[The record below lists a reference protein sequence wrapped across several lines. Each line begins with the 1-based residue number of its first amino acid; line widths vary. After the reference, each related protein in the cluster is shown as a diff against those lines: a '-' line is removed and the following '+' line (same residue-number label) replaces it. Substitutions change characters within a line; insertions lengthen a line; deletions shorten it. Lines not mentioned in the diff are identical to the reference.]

1 MYKRKRFVVRGICF
15 VLMLSLIAPLYPS
28 EIMAQSEWEEPGV
41 YPVSPSD
48 DEWKTMTFSE
58 LLESANMPEEVL
70 KETSTEMLLK
80 WVMEYPFLADVAA
93 HDLPEDGIEWLKQT
107 SNICR
112 EFMSRDDSRRI
123 LIDFYFSL
131 NYEELD
137 RSTLFRY
144 KTFFNAYF
152 SSVGKNMSNDE
163 IQIVK
168 QIDQIQK
175 QAGVTALN
183 GLLLDEQSFEEK
195 KVAVEGAKG
204 VTSGFINSGVIKTSI
219 YDTLCFYGSYNKYGA
234 SASGCYKYISGEASS
249 TEIEAADEYFQS
261 THMLWFKLYS
271 ASKKYNCNAFAWI
284 DASSSNSFILLH
296 PDAYTNSS
304 QVSLVN
310 TNGSAV
316 NGDKIVLYNS
326 SGTSVHSLIAISSGN
341 NSSSILTKSKIGSF
355 GVYMASLSA
364 VMLDYGVTTYKV
376 YR

>member
-1 MYKRKRFVVRGICF
+1 MHKSKLFAVRGICF
-15 VLMLSLIAPLYPS
+15 ILMISLISPS
-28 EIMAQSEWEEPGV
+28 CSADFKEQSEWETPGV

-58 LLESANMPEEVL
+58 LLESVNMPEEVL

-80 WVMEYPFLADVAA
+80 WVMEYPFLANVAA

-137 RSTLFRY
+137 RATLFRY

-183 GLLLDEQSFEEK
+183 GLLLDE
-195 KVAVEGAKG
+195 
-204 VTSGFINSGVIKTSI
+204 
-219 YDTLCFYGSYNKYGA
+219 
-234 SASGCYKYISGEASS
+234 
-249 TEIEAADEYFQS
+249 
-261 THMLWFKLYS
+261 
-271 ASKKYNCNAFAWI
+271 
-284 DASSSNSFILLH
+284 
-296 PDAYTNSS
+296 
-304 QVSLVN
+304 
-310 TNGSAV
+310 
-316 NGDKIVLYNS
+316 
-326 SGTSVHSLIAISSGN
+326 
-341 NSSSILTKSKIGSF
+341 
-355 GVYMASLSA
+355 
-364 VMLDYGVTTYKV
+364 
-376 YR
+376 